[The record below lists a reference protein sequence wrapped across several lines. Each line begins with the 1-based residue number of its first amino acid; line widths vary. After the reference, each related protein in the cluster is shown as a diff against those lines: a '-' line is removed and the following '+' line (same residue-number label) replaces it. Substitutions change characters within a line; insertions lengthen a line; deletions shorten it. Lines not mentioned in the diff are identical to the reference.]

1 MEITQPAHQT
11 SPSSVQILESE
22 IGNNTADTQ
31 VPTTMEALWH
41 NTRENDDLYHHLYRA
56 VRERKR
62 SFPLELGVKVSI
74 ADYMIDDQNNLR
86 YHNRLW
92 VPNSE
97 PLRTR
102 LVQTSHDSFLT
113 GHPGREGLLAILRRK
128 YFWPGMDELVR
139 RFTRNCTSCGSNT
152 VWRE

>member
-1 MEITQPAHQT
+1 
-11 SPSSVQILESE
+11 
-22 IGNNTADTQ
+22 
-31 VPTTMEALWH
+31 MEALWH

-102 LVQTSHDSFLT
+102 LV
-113 GHPGREGLLAILRRK
+113 
-128 YFWPGMDELVR
+128 
-139 RFTRNCTSCGSNT
+139 
-152 VWRE
+152 